1 MKTPKKLVSTA
12 VMVLALSAN
21 IFAGEFATLNFIG
34 FSKDGK
40 YLAFEESGGQDPS
53 DALFSNTYFINVDK
67 NSFALPPV
75 KIDDFV
81 EPFRNGNPFA
91 ARDRKLRALTAAN
104 LRKLKIVPGDQ
115 GELVVCHLLSDWS
128 FAKPVEVEDT
138 SVKPPVKVQD
148 YEDAFFW
155 TEAPVQK
162 VIFNDYL
169 NPNSPN
175 TTEYYELTLKQIEV
189 NAPDSNREGGTY
201 KFELTLD
208 DRTHHEVL
216 ETQVLQKN
224 TALPAARQF
233 PYGYRIERIYVRKN
247 KIAVFLN
254 VFNHGF
260 EGPSMRYLVVTG
272 EFR

>member
-1 MKTPKKLVSTA
+1 MKKIRNLACSLVIIFT
-12 VMVLALSAN
+12 LSAN
-21 IFAGEFATLNFIG
+21 VFAGEFATLNFIG

-40 YLAFEESGGQDPS
+40 YLAFEESGGWDS
-53 DALFSNTYFINVDK
+53 SGALFSNTYFINVDK
-67 NSFALPPV
+67 NAFALPPV

-81 EPFRNGNPFA
+81 EPFSDTNRFA
-91 ARDRKLRALTAAN
+91 ARDRRLRALTAAN
-104 LRKLKIVPGDQ
+104 LRKLKIVAGDR
-115 GELVVCHLLSDWS
+115 GEMVVCHLLSDWS
-128 FAKPVEVEDT
+128 FAKAVEVKDT
-138 SVKPPVKVQD
+138 SVNPPLKVKN
-148 YEDAFFW
+148 YEDAFLW
-155 TEAPVQK
+155 NDTPVQR

-189 NAPDSNREGGTY
+189 NAADSNRSGPAY

-216 ETQVLQKN
+216 ETQVLQKD
-224 TALPAARQF
+224 TVLPAARQF
-233 PYGYRIERIYVRKN
+233 PYGYRIERVYVKGTR
-247 KIAVFLN
+247 IAVFLN

-260 EGPSMRYLVVTG
+260 EGPSMRYMVVTG